1 MEYFQICGALADCLH
16 LAQQQCFQI
25 KTVQTGVLSL
35 KAIPG
40 EVVVEVFRRDSP
52 EGSQQALQ
60 PAVQVVDLLQKEHG
74 KG

>member
-1 MEYFQICGALADCLH
+1 
-16 LAQQQCFQI
+16 
-25 KTVQTGVLSL
+25 TGVLSL